1 MMLALGELH
10 FARGYHA
17 DAAAMFARAADLLMR
32 EHPMAARDP
41 GASMLIGVA
50 AIGLMRT
57 GQAVRAR
64 DLLPILASSLTET
77 LSPSGWNDIPQAA
90 NMAVAT
96 GYVLCDNSVTRRE
109 GARLMMLGK
118 RLNARVDYPGY
129 YAVLSD
135 PVSASRLTGREWD
148 EATGDIPAM
157 PRRRAIDE
165 LVSTLASRTSS

>member
-1 MMLALGELH
+1 M
-10 FARGYHA
+10 
-17 DAAAMFARAADLLMR
+17 
-32 EHPMAARDP
+32 
-41 GASMLIGVA
+41 
-50 AIGLMRT
+50 
-57 GQAVRAR
+57 
-64 DLLPILASSLTET
+64 
-77 LSPSGWNDIPQAA
+77 
-90 NMAVAT
+90 
-96 GYVLCDNSVTRRE
+96 CDNSITRRE

-135 PVSASRLTGREWD
+135 PVAASTLTRREWD